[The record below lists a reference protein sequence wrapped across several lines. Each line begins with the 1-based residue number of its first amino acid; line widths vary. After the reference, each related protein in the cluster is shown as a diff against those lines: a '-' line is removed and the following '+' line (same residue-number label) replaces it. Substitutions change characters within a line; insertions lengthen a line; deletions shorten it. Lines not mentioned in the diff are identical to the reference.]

1 MMSDILVA
9 FLFMA
14 LLFLRQVYILRQA
27 NKINYGPLMLAIGAI
42 SSVIHFII
50 SPDTQNITLLLK
62 ESFFPLLVALLL
74 YIVMN
79 ILHQNQQSEN
89 AKTQDEFT
97 RVLVLQVSKLKDFV
111 GELENRMNISQQEER
126 LAQEEI
132 REQFKRDINALD
144 AIQINQVAFLDK
156 FDVMDTLH
164 NKVIKELAD
173 FTDIQVPSLDDV
185 VHKHI
190 DILRIAEQDHYNK
203 LKIVL
208 EKAVERKCEISEDM
222 DELKEKLSSMKNISN
237 DIAKA
242 ITRHTLQQ
250 LSSVTKDFADQI
262 LFLKSHAESIKTSLY
277 EGENTLSAIRVQS
290 EMIMKQMVLSSK
302 KMGEL
307 ENKNI
312 ALHDVYTT
320 MRELMSD
327 MEVIKADYVKSQSQ
341 LSTLSK
347 ELKSSEDERIS
358 AMKNQ
363 IESLSDV
370 LSQRI
375 DDSLEK
381 LHEHYHIADEGITK
395 SVQILAKKAQVQKG
409 YTGA

>member
-1 MMSDILVA
+1 MSDILVA